1 MVRSLITVSLTIIVL
16 LGATA
21 SHATRQSCDAAE
33 YAVNYSQRQV
43 QFAQNRLFQQ
53 QNALLNLQNRL
64 DSRQLSLQLQVDQ
77 ALAWKQ
83 SAGGATAGNAVG
95 CAIRTIFWGG
105 GRCFANTV
113 NQGIRLQARANAQY
127 NLAVNRLNTFQNSAA
142 MQLSRFQQRVAQYQL
157 QYDAAVSKFQIS
169 EDAYLQCIASS

>member
-1 MVRSLITVSLTIIVL
+1 MYV
-16 LGATA
+16 AP
-21 SHATRQSCDAAE
+21 SHAIQNSCDSAE

-53 QNALLNLQNRL
+53 QNALLSLQNRL
-64 DSRQLSLQLQVDQ
+64 DSRLLSLQLQVDQ
-77 ALAWKQ
+77 AAAWKQ

-105 GRCFANTV
+105 GRCFANAV
-113 NQGIRLQARANAQY
+113 SQAIRLQARANAQY

-142 MQLSRFQQRVAQYQL
+142 MQLSRFQQRIAQYQL
-157 QYDAAVSKFQIS
+157 QYDSAVSKFQLS
-169 EDAYLQCIASS
+169 ENAYLQCVASQQQQTTSAA